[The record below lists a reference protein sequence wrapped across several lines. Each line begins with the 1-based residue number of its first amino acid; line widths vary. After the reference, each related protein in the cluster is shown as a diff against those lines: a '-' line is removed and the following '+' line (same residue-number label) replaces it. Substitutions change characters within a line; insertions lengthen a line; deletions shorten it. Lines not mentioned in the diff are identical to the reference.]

1 MKKRIARAFLWLLGW
16 KPEGRRPAARKYVL
30 IAAPHTSNWDLP
42 IMLALAWVFE
52 VEITWIGKHALF
64 AWPYGWLM
72 RFLGGIPIRRDRN
85 ENRVQQMARAFEEAE
100 SLAIG
105 VSAEGTR
112 SYVPY
117 WKSGF
122 YHIALS
128 AKVPIVMGYVD
139 YARKRGGFGPELVPT
154 GEVTQDMDKIRSF
167 YSDKAGRYP
176 DCFGDVR
183 LKEESCPPVGPC
195 WTP

>member
-1 MKKRIARAFLWLLGW
+1 MKKRIARALLWLLGW

-42 IMLALAWVFE
+42 IMLALAWVFDVE
-52 VEITWIGKHALF
+52 VAWLGKHAMF

-72 RFLGGIPIRRDRN
+72 RFLGGIPIRRDRS

-100 SLAIG
+100 SLALG
-105 VSAEGTR
+105 VAAEGTR
-112 SYVPY
+112 SYRPH

-122 YHIALS
+122 YHIALA

-154 GEVTQDMDKIRSF
+154 GEVTHDMDKIRSF
-167 YSDKAGRYP
+167 YSDKSGKNP
-176 DCFGDVR
+176 DCFGDIR
-183 LKEESCPPVGPC
+183 LREES
-195 WTP
+195 

>member
-1 MKKRIARAFLWLLGW
+1 VKKRIARAFLWLLGW
-16 KPEGRRPAARKYVL
+16 KPEGRRPAARKYVV

-42 IMLALAWVFE
+42 IMLAVAWVFE
-52 VEITWIGKHALF
+52 VEVAWLGKHAMF

-72 RFLGGIPIRRDRN
+72 RSLGGIPIRRDRS
-85 ENRVQQMARAFEEAE
+85 ENLVQQLARAFEEAE

-105 VSAEGTR
+105 VPAEGTR
-112 SYVPY
+112 SYVPH

-122 YHIALS
+122 YHIALA

-139 YARKRGGFGPELVPT
+139 YARKRVGFGPELVPT

-167 YSDKAGRYP
+167 YSDKAGKHP

-183 LKEESCPPVGPC
+183 LKEES
-195 WTP
+195 

>member
-1 MKKRIARAFLWLLGW
+1 MHRTVLVLGESAVSDYARVQDRIEFAFDG
-16 KPEGRRPAARKYVL
+16 
-30 IAAPHTSNWDLP
+30 
-42 IMLALAWVFE
+42 
-52 VEITWIGKHALF
+52 IGKHTLF

-72 RFLGGIPIRRDRN
+72 RFLGGIPIRRDRS
-85 ENRVQQMARAFEEAE
+85 ENLVQQMARAFEEAE

-105 VSAEGTR
+105 VPAEGTR
-112 SYVPY
+112 SYSPH

-122 YHIALS
+122 YHIALA

-139 YARKRGGFGPELVPT
+139 YARKRVGFGPELVPT
-154 GEVTQDMDKIRSF
+154 GEVTHDMDKIRSF
-167 YSDKAGRYP
+167 YSDKAGKYP